1 MRAVVQRVRRGSVS
15 VDQRIIAEI
24 GRGYV
29 ILMGIAPR
37 DSEQQAAAL
46 ARKIALLRVF
56 EDEQGKMNL
65 SLQDVGGEALVVS
78 QFTLYA
84 DTRKGNRPSFTNCA
98 LPEIAQPLINQFTAF
113 LGEYG
118 IPVKQGEF
126 GAHMLVKIENDGPVT
141 ILLDSDPDPV

>member
-15 VDQRIIAEI
+15 VGGNLIAQV

-29 ILMGIAPR
+29 ILLGVAPQ
-37 DSEQQAAAL
+37 DSDAQAAAL

-65 SLQDVGGEALVVS
+65 SIQDVRGEALVVS

-84 DTRKGNRPSFTNCA
+84 DTRKGNRPSFTDA
-98 LPEIAQPLINQFTAF
+98 ASPDAAQPLLERFIAH
-113 LGEYG
+113 LEAYG
-118 IPVKQGEF
+118 IPVRQGQF
-126 GAHMLVKIENDGPVT
+126 GAHMLVEIENDGPVT
-141 ILLDSDPDPV
+141 ILLEM